1 MKFKANEMSSGMPL
15 KSKPG
20 VDHSRNNTMYTCSTQ
35 RTTVILRS
43 SSVYSLTVALP
54 SSTSS
59 SGQIHLLDQSASATT
74 IHQPL
79 LIKTCESLI
88 LSLGRSVILNVKCIY
103 NKENISCTGYYVER
117 PTVADGTPAPEKPT
131 LYVMERY
138 IEKCK
143 NEFNVKFLGTEKRS
157 PLDAEDRV
165 EVAKSYERLLQGL
178 RVASAYELFGRLE
191 DIATKMNLTFV
202 RTPGT
207 ANNQSCFITA
217 DCFFLEI
224 SAEETGSVFLVNV
237 THEKQTS
244 ESVLLRDIINDKR
257 WTELQRHLWGLCSAY
272 IPCKDID
279 TKNQA
284 FKFMQNLENILHIQ
298 SLQRINE
305 NTLPVVEYLRTS
317 DMYFFRRREVG
328 DPPRLYFFCTP
339 LSFWDSETGDF
350 KQLFQNDIDNV
361 MDVSKFKS
369 IIYAELAME
378 NVQGEQFL
386 SISMQSVSAL
396 GQFHDIPLSMQI
408 AAVFTLTFP
417 EKLIISMDS
426 VTKIEALTGFKPAFS
441 NQSKILDLILGEILS
456 SGFSVLRSFVLLEDQ
471 LHCYTVDLEGCLTE
485 GVVLEKIYW
494 TNLEVLHKI
503 LPILRTEALFKH
515 IFTSFIRNITTT
527 QKQFAQKIFRRD
539 IHVIPSPD
547 LSILECQ
554 VKLPRERE
562 FFYIV
567 FRLAPINEI
576 SVKVGGV
583 VDNADVNLNDVAYEV
598 FSRVWSIPVTIRAL
612 VKQLLCLS
620 ERNVVVAAAGDGNSG
635 NGDHQNDVVLMQI
648 DCDRSL
654 HLSTDSNCA
663 AHSSVSIPDGNYNMS
678 EYSVCNDDANGVAV
692 ADDADD
698 DADAVISVSGIAQSL
713 IIEQQMQ
720 KLIVN
725 VDKVL
730 EELLL
735 VCSGRLAGGP
745 NLLDLFKKPKVWR
758 ELIPPRRC
766 AGRRGQRSRQQMA
779 PPLAQQCC
787 ASAAGQLPAPVAAV
801 AAAAPFGK
809 VGPNLKSRHFSS
821 TSETL
826 TELDELCQLSSSCAE
841 GNGHQSE
848 HASACG
854 DSAVADGGEQKSSIQ
869 DTIDSVLGSV
879 RFPGSMAES
888 LINIS
893 SCCINN
899 NNNTN
904 NSNPNSNNS
913 NANTSN
919 NNNTNS
925 NNNNNNNNSMN
936 ALASIRKIEL
946 GYGQSS
952 AGVAAPMSSSS
963 SPALAAPMSRSSD
976 STGDVFDYETRSTTT
991 AGMSIDQG
999 GRSLSSSVCC
1009 ADDLSI
1015 AAASASTPTLDV
1027 GFWPPAGGVERLD
1040 VRGALLNRGMRR
1052 RRRCRKAF
1060 ANTGDRAL
1068 DMVLKEMRK
1077 AERLVRG
1084 ASSTR
1089 RPRRSRLATATASFT
1104 ADMREVASKV
1114 TLKIRSS
1121 SAAALPG
1128 VQTAQES
1135 SSLAVASSSLSSADQ
1150 GSSSG
1155 GKDEQKKSLKLA
1167 ANANASG
1174 GAGAATLNTWTQPS
1188 SSVFRSLSDATG
1200 ESCSSRSSSPPP
1212 QLVKPASKR
1221 KNSLDVVIGKL
1232 MDKVG
1237 TSPTKLDPS
1246 SDVPDSAGD
1255 KQRHLYGFCF
1265 SPTASQQQKS
1275 GTTAASVSASE
1286 FTIHKRGEC
1295 STTTAMATSTG
1306 ELSDA
1311 PEGGIKLVIKKGVIK
1326 LKSARHGR
1334 GAGAGRFV
1342 ETGAPSARP
1351 RVSSPASAG
1360 DRLAASKF
1368 ELLKQKMQARKI
1380 KRQSSTEKSRQRGP
1394 RSGALAAA
1402 SKTAA
1407 NRSKLS
1413 TVGSSSSGVA
1423 ELPSVFPGAEGLL
1436 FSKSLKGF
1444 KIPKIDDNSSKT
1456 TTTTTAATVTAAPAS
1471 TSDSANTTTTV
1482 TVSTTTT
1489 ATVVPAAAS
1498 AAATMTTT
1506 TTTTNIVSASA
1517 AAAVVTSASTVATG
1531 TTTSANATTTASVA
1545 VTPLTVVE
1553 KRMADGPP
1561 MALVVN
1567 DGRASPAGVVSGG
1580 GGGILR
1586 MKPPLLAV
1594 QQVPPPCVG
1603 SSSKPL
1609 IRRSRPV
1616 PLPLPPRSL
1625 VATGPHFAGP
1635 PAVELALPTGPAV
1648 PRYVRR
1654 TLLPNPPLQTASS
1667 PRPPPPQPLLELNK
1681 HHQQQMLVHSTTQQR
1696 PTKQELLNPM
1706 TNQMSPKSASPDP
1719 TGLVIDDNLNTT
1731 AAISSPQKNAEE
1743 VDVLS
1748 PGLRIAV
1755 DEGDETK
1762 GPTTHSSSTT

>member
-1 MKFKANEMSSGMPL
+1 LDIMSKDLQLLMEHLRQKSQHCMSWKDIL
-15 KSKPG
+15 KSAK
-20 VDHSRNNTMYTCSTQ
+20 VNLM
-35 RTTVILRS
+35 
-43 SSVYSLTVALP
+43 
-54 SSTSS
+54 
-59 SGQIHLLDQSASATT
+59 
-74 IHQPL
+74 
-79 LIKTCESLI
+79 
-88 LSLGRSVILNVKCIY
+88 
-103 NKENISCTGYYVER
+103 
-117 PTVADGTPAPEKPT
+117 
-131 LYVMERY
+131 
-138 IEKCK
+138 
-143 NEFNVKFLGTEKRS
+143 EKRS
-157 PLDAEDRV
+157 PLDAQDRV

-202 RTPGT
+202 RTPGS
-207 ANNQSCFITA
+207 ANSQSCFITA

-224 SAEETGSVFLVNV
+224 CAEETGSVFLVNV

-257 WTELQRHLWGLCSAY
+257 WTELQKHLWGLCSAY
-272 IPCKDID
+272 IQCKDID

-298 SLQRINE
+298 SLQHIND

-350 KQLFQNDIDNV
+350 KQLFQNEVDNV

-369 IIYAELAME
+369 VIYAELAME
-378 NVQGEQFL
+378 NVQGEQLL
-386 SISMQSVSAL
+386 SISMQSVNTL
-396 GQFHDIPLSMQI
+396 GQFNDVPLSMQI

-417 EKLIISMDS
+417 EKLIISVNS

-441 NQSKILDLILGEILS
+441 NQSKILDLILDEILP

-471 LHCYTVDLEGCLTE
+471 LHYYTVDLEGCLTE
-485 GVVLEKIYW
+485 GVVLDKIFW

-515 IFTSFIRNITTT
+515 MFTSFIRNIATT
-527 QKQFAQKIFRRD
+527 QQQFAQKMFRHD

-554 VKLPRERE
+554 VKLPQERE

-576 SVKVGGV
+576 SVKVAG
-583 VDNADVNLNDVAYEV
+583 VDNADGNLNDIAYKV
-598 FSRVWSIPVTIRAL
+598 FSRVWSIPVTVRAL
-612 VKQLLCLS
+612 LKQLLRLS
-620 ERNVVVAAAGDGNSG
+620 ERNVVDGNGGSG
-635 NGDHQNDVVLMQI
+635 DQNAVFPMQI

-654 HLSTDSNCA
+654 HLSSDSNYA

-678 EYSVCNDDANGVAV
+678 EYSVCNDANDFAVAVAV
-692 ADDADD
+692 ADDHDD
-698 DADAVISVSGIAQSL
+698 ADADAVISVSGIAQSL
-713 IIEQQMQ
+713 NIEQQMQ

-730 EELLL
+730 EELVL
-735 VCSGRLAGGP
+735 VCSGRLAAGP

-779 PPLAQQCC
+779 PSLAQQCC
-787 ASAAGQLPAPVAAV
+787 ASAAGQLPAPVAAA

-841 GNGHQSE
+841 GNGHQGQSE
-848 HASACG
+848 PVAACG
-854 DSAVADGGEQKSSIQ
+854 DAAVADGEQKSSIQ

-904 NSNPNSNNS
+904 NSNPNNNNS
-913 NANTSN
+913 NTNT
-919 NNNTNS
+919 S
-925 NNNNNNNNSMN
+925 NNNNNNNNNNMN
-936 ALASIRKIEL
+936 ALASIRKTEL

-952 AGVAAPMSSSS
+952 STVAAPMASS
-963 SPALAAPMSRSSD
+963 SPALAPLSRSSD
-976 STGDVFDYETRSTTT
+976 STGDVFDYETRSTT
-991 AGMSIDQG
+991 SIDQG
-999 GRSLSSSVCC
+999 GRSLSSSACC
-1009 ADDLSI
+1009 ADDMSI
-1015 AAASASTPTLDV
+1015 RAASYADAGAAAAAASASATTLDV

-1084 ASSTR
+1084 AGGTR

-1121 SAAALPG
+1121 SAALPG
-1128 VQTAQES
+1128 QSPQES
-1135 SSLAVASSSLSSADQ
+1135 SSSSLSPADQ

-1155 GKDEQKKSLKLA
+1155 APGGKDEQRKSFKLA
-1167 ANANASG
+1167 ASAG
-1174 GAGAATLNTWTQPS
+1174 GAVTSQLQPTAAATLNTWTQPP
-1188 SSVFRSLSDATG
+1188 SSVFRSLSHATG
-1200 ESCSSRSSSPPP
+1200 EPCSSQSSAAPP

-1221 KNSLDVVIGKL
+1221 KNSLDAVIGKL

-1237 TSPTKLDPS
+1237 TSPTKPDPP
-1246 SDVPDSAGD
+1246 SDVADSAGD
-1255 KQRHLYGFCF
+1255 KQRHCYGCCF

-1275 GTTAASVSASE
+1275 GTVAAEGSASE
-1286 FTIHKRGEC
+1286 FTVQKRGEC
-1295 STTTAMATSTG
+1295 STTTTVPTSAG
-1306 ELSDA
+1306 DVPDA
-1311 PEGGIKLVIKKGVIK
+1311 PEGGIKLVIKKSVIK

-1334 GAGAGRFV
+1334 GAGAGHYA
-1342 ETGAPSARP
+1342 ETGAPSGRV

-1360 DRLAASKF
+1360 ERLAASKF

-1380 KRQSSTEKSRQRGP
+1380 KRQSSMEKSRQRGP

-1407 NRSKLS
+1407 NKSKLS
-1413 TVGSSSSGVA
+1413 TVGPSAGVA

-1444 KIPKIDDNSSKT
+1444 KIPKIEDNSSKT
-1456 TTTTTAATVTAAPAS
+1456 TTTTATAATVVTASASASAITTTAVSAS
-1471 TSDSANTTTTV
+1471 TA
-1482 TVSTTTT
+1482 TT
-1489 ATVVPAAAS
+1489 ATVAPAAAS
-1498 AAATMTTT
+1498 AAATMITTT
-1506 TTTTNIVSASA
+1506 TTTIASA
-1517 AAAVVTSASTVATG
+1517 TASAAVVTNASTVATA

-1545 VTPLTVVE
+1545 VAPSTVVE
-1553 KRMADGPP
+1553 KRLADGPP

-1567 DGRASPAGVVSGG
+1567 DGRASPAGMVGG

-1594 QQVPPPCVG
+1594 QQVPPPCG
-1603 SSSKPL
+1603 GGGGTSKPL

-1616 PLPLPPRSL
+1616 PLPLPLPPRSL
-1625 VATGPHFAGP
+1625 VTTGAHFPTP
-1635 PAVELALPTGPAV
+1635 PAVELTLPTGPAV

-1667 PRPPPPQPLLELNK
+1667 TRPPSQPLLELNK
-1681 HHQQQMLVHSTTQQR
+1681 HHHHHHHQQQQQQQQMLVQQSQHR

-1706 TNQMSPKSASPDP
+1706 TNQMSPKSASPES

-1731 AAISSPQKNAEE
+1731 TAITTTSPQKSAEE

-1755 DEGDETK
+1755 DEGDDTK
-1762 GPTTHSSSTT
+1762 SATTTHSSSTT

>member
-1 MKFKANEMSSGMPL
+1 MNLM
-15 KSKPG
+15 
-20 VDHSRNNTMYTCSTQ
+20 
-35 RTTVILRS
+35 
-43 SSVYSLTVALP
+43 
-54 SSTSS
+54 
-59 SGQIHLLDQSASATT
+59 
-74 IHQPL
+74 
-79 LIKTCESLI
+79 
-88 LSLGRSVILNVKCIY
+88 
-103 NKENISCTGYYVER
+103 
-117 PTVADGTPAPEKPT
+117 
-131 LYVMERY
+131 
-138 IEKCK
+138 
-143 NEFNVKFLGTEKRS
+143 EKRS

-202 RTPGT
+202 RTPGS
-207 ANNQSCFITA
+207 ANNQM
-217 DCFFLEI
+217 
-224 SAEETGSVFLVNV
+224 NV

-298 SLQRINE
+298 SLQRIND

-386 SISMQSVSAL
+386 SISMQSVNAL

-408 AAVFTLTFP
+408 AAVFTLIFP

-441 NQSKILDLILGEILS
+441 NQSKILDLILGEILP

-527 QKQFAQKIFRRD
+527 QKQFAQKMMFRRD

-766 AGRRGQRSRQQMA
+766 AGRRDQRSRQQMA

-787 ASAAGQLPAPVAAV
+787 ASAAGQLPAPVAAM
-801 AAAAPFGK
+801 AGAAPFGK

-848 HASACG
+848 HVSACG

-919 NNNTNS
+919 NNNNTNS
-925 NNNNNNNNSMN
+925 NNNNSNNSMN

-1015 AAASASTPTLDV
+1015 AAASASAPTLDV
-1027 GFWPPAGGVERLD
+1027 DFWPPAGGVERLD

-1155 GKDEQKKSLKLA
+1155 GKDEQRKSLKLA

-1188 SSVFRSLSDATG
+1188 SSVFRSLSDAAG

-1286 FTIHKRGEC
+1286 FTIHKRGDC

-1394 RSGALAAA
+1394 RSGALAAV
-1402 SKTAA
+1402 SKTAT

-1456 TTTTTAATVTAAPAS
+1456 TTATTAATVTAAPAS
-1471 TSDSANTTTTV
+1471 APDSAITTTTV

-1506 TTTTNIVSASA
+1506 TTTTNIVSATA
-1517 AAAVVTSASTVATG
+1517 AAAVVTSASTVATA

-1545 VTPLTVVE
+1545 VAPLTVVE

-1567 DGRASPAGVVSGG
+1567 DGRASPAG
-1580 GGGILR
+1580 ILR

-1603 SSSKPL
+1603 GSSKPL

-1706 TNQMSPKSASPDP
+1706 TNQISPKSASPDP

-1743 VDVLS
+1743 ALPLTRRPQHDLQQKFNRQTFFYL
-1748 PGLRIAV
+1748 LR
-1755 DEGDETK
+1755 D
-1762 GPTTHSSSTT
+1762 

>member
-1 MKFKANEMSSGMPL
+1 LDIMSKDLQLLMEHLRQKSQHCMSWKDIL
-15 KSKPG
+15 KSAK
-20 VDHSRNNTMYTCSTQ
+20 VNLM
-35 RTTVILRS
+35 
-43 SSVYSLTVALP
+43 
-54 SSTSS
+54 
-59 SGQIHLLDQSASATT
+59 
-74 IHQPL
+74 
-79 LIKTCESLI
+79 
-88 LSLGRSVILNVKCIY
+88 
-103 NKENISCTGYYVER
+103 
-117 PTVADGTPAPEKPT
+117 
-131 LYVMERY
+131 
-138 IEKCK
+138 
-143 NEFNVKFLGTEKRS
+143 EKRS
-157 PLDAEDRV
+157 PLDAQDRV

-178 RVASAYELFGRLE
+178 RVASSYELFGRLE

-202 RTPGT
+202 RTPGS
-207 ANNQSCFITA
+207 ANSQSCFITA

-224 SAEETGSVFLVNV
+224 CAEETGSVFLVNV

-257 WTELQRHLWGLCSAY
+257 WTELQRHLWGLYSAY
-272 IPCKDID
+272 IQCKDID

-298 SLQRINE
+298 SLQRIND

-350 KQLFQNDIDNV
+350 KQLFQNEVDNV

-369 IIYAELAME
+369 VIYAELAME

-386 SISMQSVSAL
+386 SISMQSVNTL
-396 GQFHDIPLSMQI
+396 GQFNDVPLSMQI

-426 VTKIEALTGFKPAFS
+426 VTKIEALTGFKPAFN
-441 NQSKILDLILGEILS
+441 NQSKILDLILDEILP

-471 LHCYTVDLEGCLTE
+471 LHYYTVDLEGCLTE
-485 GVVLEKIYW
+485 GVVLEKIFW
-494 TNLEVLHKI
+494 TNLEMLHKI

-515 IFTSFIRNITTT
+515 MFTSFIRNIATT
-527 QKQFAQKIFRRD
+527 QQQFAQKMFRRD

-554 VKLPRERE
+554 VKLPQERE

-576 SVKVGGV
+576 SVKVAG
-583 VDNADVNLNDVAYEV
+583 VDNADENLNDVAYKV

-612 VKQLLCLS
+612 LKQLLRLS

-635 NGDHQNDVVLMQI
+635 NGDQNAVVPMQI

-654 HLSTDSNCA
+654 HLSSDSNCA

-678 EYSVCNDDANGVAV
+678 EYSVCNDDANDFAVAV
-692 ADDADD
+692 ADDDDDADA

-713 IIEQQMQ
+713 TIEQQMQ

-779 PPLAQQCC
+779 PSLAQQCC
-787 ASAAGQLPAPVAAV
+787 ASAAGQLPAPVAAA

-841 GNGHQSE
+841 GNGHQGQSE
-848 HASACG
+848 PVAASG
-854 DSAVADGGEQKSSIQ
+854 DAAVADGEQKSSIQ

-904 NSNPNSNNS
+904 NSNPNNNNS
-913 NANTSN
+913 NTNT
-919 NNNTNS
+919 S
-925 NNNNNNNNSMN
+925 NNNNNNNMN

-952 AGVAAPMSSSS
+952 ATVAAPMASS
-963 SPALAAPMSRSSD
+963 SPALAPLPRSSD
-976 STGDVFDYETRSTTT
+976 STGDVFDYETRSPTT
-991 AGMSIDQG
+991 AGAVDQG
-999 GRSLSSSVCC
+999 GRSLSSTVCC
-1009 ADDLSI
+1009 ADDMSI
-1015 AAASASTPTLDV
+1015 RAASYADAGAAAAAASASAPTLDV

-1084 ASSTR
+1084 AGGTR

-1121 SAAALPG
+1121 SAALPG
-1128 VQTAQES
+1128 QGAQES
-1135 SSLAVASSSLSSADQ
+1135 SLSLASSSLSPADQ

-1155 GKDEQKKSLKLA
+1155 APGGKDEQRKSFKLA
-1167 ANANASG
+1167 ANAG
-1174 GAGAATLNTWTQPS
+1174 GAVGAAAALPSQLQPTAAAALSTWTQPP
-1188 SSVFRSLSDATG
+1188 SSVFRSLSHAAD
-1200 ESCSSRSSSPPP
+1200 EPCSSQSSAAPP

-1237 TSPTKLDPS
+1237 TSPTKPDPP

-1255 KQRHLYGFCF
+1255 KQRHFYGFCF

-1275 GTTAASVSASE
+1275 GTVAAAGSASE
-1286 FTIHKRGEC
+1286 FTIQRRGEC
-1295 STTTAMATSTG
+1295 STTAAVPPSASD
-1306 ELSDA
+1306 LSDA
-1311 PEGGIKLVIKKGVIK
+1311 PEGGIKLVIKKSVIK

-1334 GAGAGRFV
+1334 GAGAGHFA
-1342 ETGAPSARP
+1342 ETGAPSGRP
-1351 RVSSPASAG
+1351 RVSSPSSVG
-1360 DRLAASKF
+1360 ERLAASKF

-1394 RSGALAAA
+1394 RSGALAAV
-1402 SKTAA
+1402 SKTAS
-1407 NRSKLS
+1407 NKSKLS
-1413 TVGSSSSGVA
+1413 TVGPSPGVA

-1444 KIPKIDDNSSKT
+1444 KIPKIEDNSSKT
-1456 TTTTTAATVTAAPAS
+1456 TTTTTA
-1471 TSDSANTTTTV
+1471 
-1482 TVSTTTT
+1482 TT
-1489 ATVVPAAAS
+1489 ATVVTAAASASASAITTTAVAASTATTATVATAAAS

-1506 TTTTNIVSASA
+1506 TTTTIASA
-1517 AAAVVTSASTVATG
+1517 TASAAVVTNASTVATA
-1531 TTTSANATTTASVA
+1531 TTTSANATTTANVA
-1545 VTPLTVVE
+1545 VTPSTVVE
-1553 KRMADGPP
+1553 KRLADGPP

-1580 GGGILR
+1580 GGGGILR

-1594 QQVPPPCVG
+1594 QQVPPPCG
-1603 SSSKPL
+1603 GGSSKPL

-1625 VATGPHFAGP
+1625 VATGAHFPAP

-1667 PRPPPPQPLLELNK
+1667 ARPPSQPLLELNK
-1681 HHQQQMLVHSTTQQR
+1681 HHQQQMLVQQPQQR

-1706 TNQMSPKSASPDP
+1706 TNQTSPKSASPEP

-1731 AAISSPQKNAEE
+1731 AAITSPQKSAEE

-1762 GPTTHSSSTT
+1762 GATTHSSSTT

>member
-1 MKFKANEMSSGMPL
+1 
-15 KSKPG
+15 
-20 VDHSRNNTMYTCSTQ
+20 
-35 RTTVILRS
+35 
-43 SSVYSLTVALP
+43 
-54 SSTSS
+54 
-59 SGQIHLLDQSASATT
+59 
-74 IHQPL
+74 
-79 LIKTCESLI
+79 
-88 LSLGRSVILNVKCIY
+88 
-103 NKENISCTGYYVER
+103 
-117 PTVADGTPAPEKPT
+117 
-131 LYVMERY
+131 
-138 IEKCK
+138 
-143 NEFNVKFLGTEKRS
+143 
-157 PLDAEDRV
+157 
-165 EVAKSYERLLQGL
+165 
-178 RVASAYELFGRLE
+178 
-191 DIATKMNLTFV
+191 MNLTFV
-202 RTPGT
+202 RTPGS

-272 IPCKDID
+272 IPCKDI
-279 TKNQA
+279 
-284 FKFMQNLENILHIQ
+284 
-298 SLQRINE
+298 
-305 NTLPVVEYLRTS
+305 TLPVVEYLRTS

-328 DPPRLYFFCTP
+328 DPPRLARYGKCSRRTIFVN
-339 LSFWDSETGDF
+339 
-350 KQLFQNDIDNV
+350 Q
-361 MDVSKFKS
+361 
-369 IIYAELAME
+369 YA
-378 NVQGEQFL
+378 
-386 SISMQSVSAL
+386 ISQC
-396 GQFHDIPLSMQI
+396 
-408 AAVFTLTFP
+408 
-417 EKLIISMDS
+417 
-426 VTKIEALTGFKPAFS
+426 
-441 NQSKILDLILGEILS
+441 
-456 SGFSVLRSFVLLEDQ
+456 SGPLLEDQ

-527 QKQFAQKIFRRD
+527 QKQFAQKMMFRRD

-663 AHSSVSIPDGNYNMS
+663 AHSSVSIPDG
-678 EYSVCNDDANGVAV
+678 
-692 ADDADD
+692 
-698 DADAVISVSGIAQSL
+698 
-713 IIEQQMQ
+713 
-720 KLIVN
+720 
-725 VDKVL
+725 
-730 EELLL
+730 
-735 VCSGRLAGGP
+735 GP

-766 AGRRGQRSRQQMA
+766 AGRRDQRSRQQMA

-787 ASAAGQLPAPVAAV
+787 ASAAGQLPAPVAAM
-801 AAAAPFGK
+801 AGAAPFGK

-848 HASACG
+848 HVSACG

-879 RFPGSMAES
+879 RFPGSMAE
-888 LINIS
+888 
-893 SCCINN
+893 
-899 NNNTN
+899 T
-904 NSNPNSNNS
+904 
-913 NANTSN
+913 
-919 NNNTNS
+919 
-925 NNNNNNNNSMN
+925 
-936 ALASIRKIEL
+936 
-946 GYGQSS
+946 
-952 AGVAAPMSSSS
+952 
-963 SPALAAPMSRSSD
+963 PMSRSSD

-1015 AAASASTPTLDV
+1015 AAASASAPTLDV
-1027 GFWPPAGGVERLD
+1027 DFWPPAGGVERLD

-1104 ADMREVASKV
+1104 ADMREVASK
-1114 TLKIRSS
+1114 
-1121 SAAALPG
+1121 
-1128 VQTAQES
+1128 
-1135 SSLAVASSSLSSADQ
+1135 

-1155 GKDEQKKSLKLA
+1155 GKDEQRKSLKLA

-1188 SSVFRSLSDATG
+1188 SSVFRSLSDAAG

-1286 FTIHKRGEC
+1286 FTIHKRGDC

-1394 RSGALAAA
+1394 RSGALAAV
-1402 SKTAA
+1402 SKTAT

-1423 ELPSVFPGAEGLL
+1423 ELPSVFPGAE
-1436 FSKSLKGF
+1436 
-1444 KIPKIDDNSSKT
+1444 
-1456 TTTTTAATVTAAPAS
+1456 
-1471 TSDSANTTTTV
+1471 
-1482 TVSTTTT
+1482 
-1489 ATVVPAAAS
+1489 
-1498 AAATMTTT
+1498 
-1506 TTTTNIVSASA
+1506 
-1517 AAAVVTSASTVATG
+1517 VATA

-1545 VTPLTVVE
+1545 VAPLTVVE

-1567 DGRASPAGVVSGG
+1567 DGRASPAG
-1580 GGGILR
+1580 ILR

-1603 SSSKPL
+1603 GSSKPL

-1706 TNQMSPKSASPDP
+1706 TNQISPKSASPDP